1 MKQAEEI
8 GFAAVLFIIFAV
20 FVGLGWGYNATARIV
35 PLTVSIPGLAISAI
49 HLARLALRWRSA
61 AAGAA
66 SPETGRELLEAV
78 DAEPAQ
84 TEGPGPFLTPRTR
97 KMLGMWA
104 WIIVLAAGIDLF
116 GFLVTTPCFLL
127 TFMRFFAKRSWA
139 QSVGVAASFTVCMYL
154 IFYVGLKAQL

>member
-1 MKQAEEI
+1 MKQAEEV
-8 GFAAVLFIIFAV
+8 GFAAVLFVIFAL

-49 HLARLALRWRSA
+49 HLARLVLRWKSGIARS
-61 AAGAA
+61 A
-66 SPETGRELLEAV
+66 SPETGAELRDALEE
-78 DAEPAQ
+78 DDGL
-84 TEGPGPFLTPRTR
+84 TEGRRPFLQPRTR

-104 WIIVLAAGIDLF
+104 WIVALAAGIDLF

-127 TFMRFFAKRSWA
+127 TFIRFFAKRSWA
-139 QSVGVAASFTVCMYL
+139 QSLTIAASFTLCMYL